1 MTHAKQKST
10 PVPTLSEG
18 ALTIL
23 SVAKQLFA
31 DKGFDAVSMN
41 DIAHRSRVSKANIFH
56 HFGSK
61 EALYLAVL
69 KAACEETVGSL
80 ADAQSADSSVAVD
93 NLWKFFA
100 SHLTAMLKN
109 PDSVRL
115 ILREIAESDASR
127 EQALAN
133 QVFAEYFS
141 RLVRMVSEGQVQ
153 GLLRPDFDPA
163 LLAFLMLGAN
173 IFFFENRSVTA
184 HLAEGGFVAKPAG
197 YSRDVF
203 DLLLRGA
210 LSDTM
215 ENSSKD
221 PDMPR
226 IRHE

>member
-1 MTHAKQKST
+1 MTQAKQKST

-31 DKGFDAVSMN
+31 GKGFDAVSMN
-41 DIAHRSRVSKANIFH
+41 DIANRSRVSKANIFH

-80 ADAQSADSSVAVD
+80 ADAQSADPSVAVD

-133 QVFAEYFS
+133 QVFAEDRKS
-141 RLVRMVSEGQVQ
+141 TR
-153 GLLRPDFDPA
+153 
-163 LLAFLMLGAN
+163 
-173 IFFFENRSVTA
+173 
-184 HLAEGGFVAKPAG
+184 
-197 YSRDVF
+197 
-203 DLLLRGA
+203 
-210 LSDTM
+210 
-215 ENSSKD
+215 
-221 PDMPR
+221 
-226 IRHE
+226 